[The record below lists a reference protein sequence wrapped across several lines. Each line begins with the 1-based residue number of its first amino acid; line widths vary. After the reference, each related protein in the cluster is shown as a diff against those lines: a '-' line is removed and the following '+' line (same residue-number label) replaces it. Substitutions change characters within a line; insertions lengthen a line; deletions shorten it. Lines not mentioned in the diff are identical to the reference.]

1 MLSRR
6 TTRLVADAY
15 ASTFGD
21 HHSGWGFVEATR
33 LHDFL
38 YDRDFEAWL
47 CTTMSGRKD
56 IDSLRKFIMGLH
68 TSESVA
74 SAVGWSPEQKRAWG
88 QAALKKLAECVLED
102 GSTLSYD
109 DSTVLLS
116 ALELDGYVFRDGKLL
131 VSESETQDVEQERG
145 ELMALYVKLELP
157 NEKLVKDCL
166 DKSETHY
173 NEGRPRDCI
182 SNARHY
188 LELVLED
195 VAVTW
200 SKRPGAK
207 TLTLAPNQATAG
219 PVRKYLEEV
228 GVLTTQE
235 RKTFAELY
243 SLLSETGGHPS
254 MSEPDQARIFRRL
267 SLSMALF
274 VLLRFQTLVAGA
286 PP

>member
-1 MLSRR
+1 MSELDSQDDLRR
-6 TTRLVADAY
+6 
-15 ASTFGD
+15 
-21 HHSGWGFVEATR
+21 FV
-33 LHDFL
+33 
-38 YDRDFEAWL
+38 
-47 CTTMSGRKD
+47 MK
-56 IDSLRKFIMGLH
+56 LH
-68 TSESVA
+68 TTESLQSSTQMTHEAKVR
-74 SAVGWSPEQKRAWG
+74 WC
-88 QAALKKLAECVLED
+88 QAALLKLSESILRAESDALR
-102 GSTLSYD
+102 
-109 DSTVLLS
+109 DSTASLCAGLD
-116 ALELDGYVFRDGKLL
+116 LDGYVFRDGKLL
-131 VSESETQDVEQERG
+131 ASDGETQDVEEERG
-145 ELMALYVKLELP
+145 ELMALYIKLQLP

-166 DKSETHY
+166 DKSESHY

-207 TLTLAPNQATAG
+207 PLTLPEHQATAG
-219 PVRKYLEEV
+219 PVRKYLEDA
-228 GVLTTQE
+228 GLLSTQE

-274 VLLRFQTLVAGA
+274 VLLRYQGLAAQA
-286 PP
+286 PT